1 LKSFWLAPWASRRRQ
16 DLLELMDRLNPAI
29 QELTAAVEKE
39 AIDAILGLPS
49 LAIRCSKSCWPPGG
63 STAPSRSNGAL

>member
-1 LKSFWLAPWASRRRQ
+1 LGQQTPQ

-39 AIDAILGLPS
+39 AEKNPT
-49 LAIRCSKSCWPPGG
+49 C
-63 STAPSRSNGAL
+63 N